1 MRHAA
6 RRRRPR
12 PGYAR
17 HPRPRC
23 VFATPPLRHLPS
35 HRRCRPLAASP
46 TRDGYELCKRMLPA
60 QIGTKCPLPHNRLL
74 ARTKGTTF
82 VARLLDRNSA
92 SAVRIRVPAIWREGR
107 TGPRGMGRWGLLLL
121 TVLLACETPATADRE
136 RAKAGAYRGCQVA
149 GALCGDGAAAGS
161 LGPAPSACLPRAA
174 RWRLELRGGKQGGAV
189 GKSTT
194 GCSPVCTPCPTD
206 SGLLCGTDETRRFVG
221 GDGSEVC
228 ACGFPCFSCPR
239 APVPSDAPTV
249 HRAL

>member
-1 MRHAA
+1 MPAA
-6 RRRRPR
+6 T
-12 PGYAR
+12 
-17 HPRPRC
+17 H
-23 VFATPPLRHLPS
+23 
-35 HRRCRPLAASP
+35 PLARP
-46 TRDGYELCKRMLPA
+46 YKGYHFCSTFARQELCLCPCADSGSRDRGKR
-60 QIGTKCPLPHNRLL
+60 
-74 ARTKGTTF
+74 
-82 VARLLDRNSA
+82 
-92 SAVRIRVPAIWREGR
+92 W
-107 TGPRGMGRWGLLLL
+107 TGLRGMGRWGLLLL

-161 LGPAPSACLPRAA
+161 LVAAPSACLPRAA